1 MNDFKLLLKYFKKI
15 GYPNKNLLNLF
26 KALEYSDRDFLP
38 DLVETLGIDGADKF
52 VQKTIDKLNTPQG
65 IKIDLSN
72 EGYPESYIYLIIKN
86 FKVDLDETD
95 EAILITYSWGD
106 GMFMHPD
113 ENKLYTKQEVYQ
125 DTDMQEWSDMLDMF
139 ESAGSEFFFRN
150 CGYGLWYE

>member
-1 MNDFKLLLKYFKKI
+1 MNDFNLLLKYFKKI
-15 GYPNKNLLNLF
+15 GYPNNNLLNLF
-26 KALEYSDRDFLP
+26 KALEYRDRDFLP
-38 DLVETLGIDGADKF
+38 DLVENLGIDGADEF
-52 VQKTIDKLNTPQG
+52 VQKTIDKLSTPQG
-65 IKIDLSN
+65 IKIDLSD

-86 FKVDLDETD
+86 FYINLDETD

-113 ENKLYTKQEVYQ
+113 ENKLYTKEEVYQ

>member
-1 MNDFKLLLKYFKKI
+1 MNDFNLLLKYFKKI
-15 GYPNKNLLNLF
+15 GYPNNNLLNLF
-26 KALEYSDRDFLP
+26 KALEYRDRDFLP
-38 DLVETLGIDGADKF
+38 DLVENLGIDGADEF

-65 IKIDLSN
+65 IKIDLSD

-86 FKVDLDETD
+86 FYINLDETD

-113 ENKLYTKQEVYQ
+113 ENKLYTKEEVYQ

>member
-1 MNDFKLLLKYFKKI
+1 MNDFNLLLKYFKKI

-38 DLVETLGIDGADKF
+38 DLVENLGIDGADEF
-52 VQKTIDKLNTPQG
+52 VKKTIDKLNTPQG

>member
-38 DLVETLGIDGADKF
+38 DLVENLGIDGADEF
-52 VQKTIDKLNTPQG
+52 VKKTIDKLNTPQG

-113 ENKLYTKQEVYQ
+113 ENKLYTKEEVYQ
-125 DTDMQEWSDMLDMF
+125 DTDMQEWNDMLDMF

>member
-1 MNDFKLLLKYFKKI
+1 MKNFKILLKYFKKI

-26 KALEYSDRDFLP
+26 KALDYRDRDFLP
-38 DLVETLGIDGADKF
+38 DLVENLGIDGADEF

-65 IKIDLSN
+65 IKIDLSD

-86 FKVDLDETD
+86 FYIDLNETD
-95 EAILITYSWGD
+95 EAILIKYSWGD

-113 ENKLYTKQEVYQ
+113 ENKLYTKEEVYQ
-125 DTDMQEWSDMLDMF
+125 NTDAEEWNDMLDMF

>member
-1 MNDFKLLLKYFKKI
+1 MKDFKIILKYLKKI

-26 KALEYSDRDFLP
+26 KALDYRDRDFLP
-38 DLVETLGIDGADKF
+38 DLVENLGIDGADEF

-65 IKIDLSN
+65 IKIDLSD
-72 EGYPESYIYLIIKN
+72 EGYPESYIYLIIKS
-86 FKVDLDETD
+86 FYIDLNETD
-95 EAILITYSWGD
+95 EAILIKYSWGD

-113 ENKLYTKQEVYQ
+113 ENKLYTKEEVYQ
-125 DTDMQEWSDMLDMF
+125 NTDAEEWNDMLDMF

>member
-1 MNDFKLLLKYFKKI
+1 MNDFNLLLKYFKKI
-15 GYPNKNLLNLF
+15 GYPNNNLLNLF
-26 KALEYSDRDFLP
+26 KALEYRDRDFLP
-38 DLVETLGIDGADKF
+38 DLVENLGIDGADEF
-52 VQKTIDKLNTPQG
+52 VQKTIDKLRTPQG
-65 IKIDLSN
+65 IKIDLSD

-86 FKVDLDETD
+86 FYINLDETD

-113 ENKLYTKQEVYQ
+113 ENKLYTKEEVYQ

>member
-52 VQKTIDKLNTPQG
+52 VKKTIDKLNTPQG

-113 ENKLYTKQEVYQ
+113 ENKLYTKEEVYQ